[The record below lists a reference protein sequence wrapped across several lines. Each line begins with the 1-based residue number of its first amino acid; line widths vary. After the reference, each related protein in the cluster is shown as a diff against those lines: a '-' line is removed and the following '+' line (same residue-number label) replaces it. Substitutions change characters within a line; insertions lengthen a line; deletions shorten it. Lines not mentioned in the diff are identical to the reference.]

1 VFMAANI
8 SSRTKFLR
16 CLRTASAVLSLISI
30 GCLFRVQ
37 ELLYGPDYGLSR
49 PFGVGALVLLLVP
62 AGVEW
67 TADAFIDRE
76 VFPLADKL
84 FTVLPWVYS
93 SVLVGAASFGVF
105 FFQRGLTSESQQ
117 ALFSGA
123 YFAWLCPH
131 EFPQL
136 RAVIGVV
143 IGAICGAIWWV
154 SSNHAYLDLG
164 IMSIATPFIRL
175 DFRDTPAKSD
185 EAR

>member
-1 VFMAANI
+1 MFMAANI

-93 SVLVGAASFGVF
+93 SVLVGAASFGVLYF
-105 FFQRGLTSESQQ
+105 KEASLPNRNRLSFRVPTLRGFARTSSR
-117 ALFSGA
+117 S
-123 YFAWLCPH
+123 CVP
-131 EFPQL
+131 
-136 RAVIGVV
+136 
-143 IGAICGAIWWV
+143 
-154 SSNHAYLDLG
+154 
-164 IMSIATPFIRL
+164 
-175 DFRDTPAKSD
+175 
-185 EAR
+185 